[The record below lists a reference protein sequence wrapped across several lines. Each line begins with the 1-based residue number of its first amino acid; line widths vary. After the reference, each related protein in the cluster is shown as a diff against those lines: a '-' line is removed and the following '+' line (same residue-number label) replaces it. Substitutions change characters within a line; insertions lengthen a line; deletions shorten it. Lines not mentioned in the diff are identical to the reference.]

1 MRSAVIYFV
10 LRGKT
15 DISICGRHVPSATL
29 LLHMPSGARLPS
41 RIFVWPNRRLC
52 LAQQKEC
59 FSPWL
64 EGDAHE
70 AHEEDGGRGAD
81 RSLVDAVGRIR

>member
-10 LRGKT
+10 LRGQT

-70 AHEEDGGRGAD
+70 KDGGSAD
-81 RSLVDAVGRIR
+81 RSLVGAIGRIR